1 MKKILLVPDSEEV
14 QLASVDYFINELVD
28 SILSNVLPEFEV
40 GQTDSRKGRRF
51 QSYDSEVIIPE
62 ESLRDAIRE
71 VFDRW
76 AED

>member
-1 MKKILLVPDSEEV
+1 MKVILIPDTEEV
-14 QLASVDYFINELVD
+14 ELASVASFIDELVD
-28 SILSNVLPEFEV
+28 SILSNVIPEIEI

-51 QSYDSEVIIPE
+51 QSYDSEVTIPE

-71 VFDRW
+71 VLDRW

>member
-1 MKKILLVPDSEEV
+1 MKLLIFTDSERTVDTGVFVDEV
-14 QLASVDYFINELVD
+14 VDN
-28 SILSNVLPEFEV
+28 ILSNVIPEFEFVPSV
-40 GQTDSRKGRRF
+40 GKGRKD
-51 QSYDSEVIIPE
+51 QSYDGEVTIPE

>member
-1 MKKILLVPDSEEV
+1 MRLLIISGKTIEV
-14 QLASVDYFINELVD
+14 SSDVLIDELVD
-28 SILSNVLPEFEV
+28 SILSNVIPEIEI
-40 GQTDSRKGRRF
+40 GHTESRKGRRF
-51 QSYDSEVIIPE
+51 QSYDSEVTIPE